1 MISFVT
7 WTSDLTS
14 TSMYKNKSLSL
25 DIPIL
30 EHNIDRSINYYVETA
45 FANDVLYSLHKISM
59 IAYFSMFNA
68 SFIKQNIYDVKITFS
83 IINIFI
89 LF

>member
-1 MISFVT
+1 MQQLQNELSNLLKNIHQANIYIFKNLEFLLSDSSLYFQKDLMISFVT

-30 EHNIDRSINYYVETA
+30 EHNIDSDR
-45 FANDVLYSLHKISM
+45 
-59 IAYFSMFNA
+59 
-68 SFIKQNIYDVKITFS
+68 
-83 IINIFI
+83 
-89 LF
+89 

>member
-7 WTSDLTS
+7 WTSDLRS

-30 EHNIDRSINYYVETA
+30 EHNIDRSINYYIETA

-68 SFIKQNIYDVKITFS
+68 SLKNKTDMMLKL
-83 IINIFI
+83 
-89 LF
+89 LFH

>member
-1 MISFVT
+1 
-7 WTSDLTS
+7 
-14 TSMYKNKSLSL
+14 MYKNKSLSL

-30 EHNIDRSINYYVETA
+30 EHYIDRPINYYVETA
-45 FANDVLYSLHKISM
+45 FANDVLYSFDKISPSM

>member
-1 MISFVT
+1 
-7 WTSDLTS
+7 
-14 TSMYKNKSLSL
+14 MYKNKSLSL

-45 FANDVLYSLHKISM
+45 FANDVLYSLDKISM
-59 IAYFSMFNA
+59 IAYFSMFNI
-68 SFIKQNIYDVKITFS
+68 SFIKQNIYEVKITFS

-89 LF
+89 LFEMKHQLNFIIKEV